1 MTAGRSRP
9 IHGSAA
15 GHALQPVSSGETTGW
30 LVHQVGRTGSREI
43 TNPIALSLSSDSEER
58 FRESEG
64 DAEDLPELQVP
75 LGVADTFWFRVEL
88 NCEIP
93 TVGFSPLCFVS
104 TALICFSKREK
115 HPMAGCDST
124 IN

>member
-9 IHGSAA
+9 IHGSPA

-88 NCEIP
+88 NCEMP
-93 TVGFSPLCFVS
+93 TGWILASLFCFYSLDLFFQARETSHGPL
-104 TALICFSKREK
+104 
-115 HPMAGCDST
+115 
-124 IN
+124 